1 MELSGRLREREEIA
15 ESLRERERALETKLK
30 EKSASEALLLRRV
43 DQLRSRV
50 MELEAAEA
58 GANENAKGLQAQ
70 LEEARKAVA
79 EKEAEVAEARNR
91 SQKLEFQVR
100 GATAC
105 TQHSLC
111 SGSALTRHHFAST
124 TTGQAARRAGEG
136 PSVTRAGGDHR
147 QGHTLEGVLDH
158 GEEPAGSAAWQGAGR
173 VPTA

>member
-50 MELEAAEA
+50 MELETAEA

-111 SGSALTRHHFAST
+111 SGSALTRHLCAS
-124 TTGQAARRAGEG
+124 TGQAARRAGEG

-147 QGHTLEGVLDH
+147 QGHALEGVLDH

-173 VPTA
+173 VSTA